1 MPMVNSG
8 DDLQPTRSTVMNTR
22 SGQKMDN
29 TSCLCGWI
37 HKIGSACGV
46 SEHTTGLL
54 TSSLTAA
61 PACVRPALATG
72 ECIKRRRRAIA
83 DRALTSPENDRII
96 VEGRWRAFGTAEA
109 GNHTT
114 DVQTSGLKS
123 EPASALNRRQ
133 SP

>member
-1 MPMVNSG
+1 KAA
-8 DDLQPTRSTVMNTR
+8 QPN
-22 SGQKMDN
+22 GA
-29 TSCLCGWI
+29 G
-37 HKIGSACGV
+37 APGV
-46 SEHTTGLL
+46 RCDHVAASWALPCANECTAAPGGAVRRRPDLL

-72 ECIKRRRRAIA
+72 ECIKRRRRAIS

-123 EPASALNRRQ
+123 EAASALNRRQ